1 MLLVVVVGVTTH
13 SQELSR
19 HNSRALDDESIQSQV
34 FSGIGSYSDMSIIII
49 IFAPETNNG
58 GFVSLLLGLYSI
70 CSFSIHVQHLTG
82 PPSKC

>member
-49 IFAPETNNG
+49 IFAPETKMEASFLCFWDYTV
-58 GFVSLLLGLYSI
+58 FVASAYTSN
-70 CSFSIHVQHLTG
+70 T
-82 PPSKC
+82 